1 MSHAGTLTVE
11 QARQAWQR
19 AMRETH
25 TSLASAREQA
35 EAELRRRWE
44 LLRDAVDGALD
55 AGFSFED
62 VARRLGLAPT
72 VVAAL
77 VDDERPADRGLPA

>member
-1 MSHAGTLTVE
+1 MSQPGSLSVE

-19 AMRETH
+19 AMRDTQ
-25 TSLASAREQA
+25 TGLASARDQA

-44 LLRDAVDGALD
+44 LLRDAVEGAL
-55 AGFSFED
+55 AVGFSFDD

-77 VDDERPADRGLPA
+77 VGDERRGPGPLPA

>member
-1 MSHAGTLTVE
+1 MNQSDET
-11 QARQAWQR
+11 ARQAWHR
-19 AMRETH
+19 AMRETQM
-25 TSLASAREQA
+25 SLASARDQA

-55 AGFSFED
+55 VGFSFED

-77 VDDERPADRGLPA
+77 VGDDRLDRGPLPA

>member
-1 MSHAGTLTVE
+1 MSQTGPLTIE

-19 AMRETH
+19 AMRETQ
-25 TSLASAREQA
+25 TSLASARDQA

-44 LLRDAVDGALD
+44 LLRDAVEGALD
-55 AGFSFED
+55 VGFSFDD
-62 VARRLGLAPT
+62 VARRLGLATT

-77 VDDERPADRGLPA
+77 VGDERRDTGPLPA